1 MTTASAAHVLVLD
14 SDQTFTRTVC
24 RLLGENG
31 YQATSLSSALALNE
45 YLATKPVDLLLLDL
59 SLPAPGGGSVLE
71 ALRKEPAYAELPI
84 LAVTGSNPEDASVEA
99 LRLGASDV
107 ITKPV
112 RVRELLARIRTHLR
126 AGRVLNQAR
135 AEARSQAALVGLLQE
150 ITTNLPSRDL
160 LQVLVRQVA
169 AGLRIPRCS
178 IIFGKPGA
186 SRATV
191 AAASE
196 NPMLRDLAVDVDRY
210 PEIRQALAT
219 GEVLLVEDAGSHPLY
234 ESVSDLQTTSSL
246 VLPFSLRGER
256 AGVFFLRTG
265 PGDPP
270 LGDADL
276 RFAAKVVESAASA
289 IEKSQDH
296 EESRNRESTMRQ
308 LAETDPLTGLLN
320 RRALDERLP
329 REVDRAARA
338 GTVLTCIM
346 IDIDHFKAANDKYG
360 HQAGDRVLTQ
370 FGELLRREQRTVDT
384 VARYGGEEFVV
395 LLPET
400 GSAGARLFADRILR
414 RVTLAAFGPPETPIP
429 ITVSIGLAT
438 FPDERAVDGEGLLRL
453 ADRNLLRA
461 KTDGRNRYRD

>member
-1 MTTASAAHVLVLD
+1 MGAEDAPHLLVLD
-14 SDQTFTRTVC
+14 GDQTFTRTLC
-24 RLLGENG
+24 RLLTENG
-31 YQATSLSSALALNE
+31 YRATGLSTTLALE
-45 YLATKPVDLLLLDL
+45 EFLATRPIDLILVDL
-59 SLPAPGGGSVLE
+59 SLPGPGGGSILE
-71 ALRKEPAYAELPI
+71 SLRRLPAIADLPI
-84 LAVTGSNPEDASVEA
+84 LALTGTSPEDASVEA

-107 ITKPV
+107 IIKPV

-126 AGRVLNQAR
+126 AGRALNQAR
-135 AEARSQAALVGLLQE
+135 AEARSQAALVALLQE
-150 ITTNLPSRDL
+150 LTTNLPSRDL

-169 AGLRIPRCS
+169 TGLRIPRCS
-178 IIFGKPGA
+178 IIFGKPGG

-196 NPMLRDLAVDVDRY
+196 NPMLRDLSVEIDRY
-210 PEIRQALAT
+210 PEIRQALST
-219 GEVLLVEDAGSHPLY
+219 GEVVLVEDAAAHPLY
-234 ESVSDLQTTSSL
+234 ETVLETETTSSL

-276 RFAAKVVESAASA
+276 RFAARVVESAAAA

-296 EESRNRESTMRQ
+296 EESRHRESAMRQ
-308 LAETDPLTGLLN
+308 LAETDPLTGLFN
-320 RRALDERLP
+320 RRALDDRLK
-329 REVDRAARA
+329 REVDRATRY
-338 GTVLTCIM
+338 GTVLTCVM
-346 IDIDHFKAANDKYG
+346 IDIDHFKAANDRYG
-360 HQAGDRVLTQ
+360 HQVGDKVLAQ
-370 FGELLRREQRTVDT
+370 FAEMLRREQRAVDT

-414 RVTLAAFGPPETPIP
+414 RVTLAAFGPPEAPIP
-429 ITVSIGLAT
+429 ITISIGLAT
-438 FPDERAVDGEGLLRL
+438 FPDERAGDAEGLVRL

-461 KTDGRNRYRD
+461 KSDGRNRYRD

>member
-1 MTTASAAHVLVLD
+1 MGAEDAPHLLVLD
-14 SDQTFTRTVC
+14 GDQTFTRTLC
-24 RLLGENG
+24 RLLTENG
-31 YQATSLSSALALNE
+31 YRATGLSTTLALE
-45 YLATKPVDLLLLDL
+45 EFLATRPIDLILVDL
-59 SLPAPGGGSVLE
+59 SLPGPGGGSILE
-71 ALRKEPAYAELPI
+71 SLRRLPAIADLPI
-84 LAVTGSNPEDASVEA
+84 LALTGTSPEDASVEA

-126 AGRVLNQAR
+126 AAQVLNQAR
-135 AEARSQAALVGLLQE
+135 AEARSQAALVALLQE
-150 ITTNLPSRDL
+150 LTTNLPSRDL

-169 AGLRIPRCS
+169 TGLRIPRCS
-178 IIFGKPGA
+178 IIFGKPGG

-196 NPMLRDLAVDVDRY
+196 NPMLRDLSVEIDRY
-210 PEIRQALAT
+210 PEIRQALST
-219 GEVLLVEDAGSHPLY
+219 GEVVLVEDAAAHPLY
-234 ESVSDLQTTSSL
+234 ETVLETETTSSL

-276 RFAAKVVESAASA
+276 RFAARVVESAAAA

-296 EESRNRESTMRQ
+296 EESRHRESAMRQ
-308 LAETDPLTGLLN
+308 LAETDPLTGLFN
-320 RRALDERLP
+320 RRALDDRLK
-329 REVDRAARA
+329 REVDRATRY
-338 GTVLTCIM
+338 GTVLTCVM
-346 IDIDHFKAANDKYG
+346 IDIDHFKAANDRYG
-360 HQAGDRVLTQ
+360 HQVGDKVLAQ
-370 FGELLRREQRTVDT
+370 FAEMLRREQRAVDT

-414 RVTLAAFGPPETPIP
+414 RVTLAAFGPPEAPIP
-429 ITVSIGLAT
+429 ITISIGLAT
-438 FPDERAVDGEGLLRL
+438 FPDERAGDAEGLVRL

-461 KTDGRNRYRD
+461 KSDGRNRYRD

>member
-1 MTTASAAHVLVLD
+1 MGAEDAPHLLVLD
-14 SDQTFTRTVC
+14 GDQTFTRTLC
-24 RLLGENG
+24 RLLTENG
-31 YQATSLSSALALNE
+31 YRATGLSTTLALE
-45 YLATKPVDLLLLDL
+45 EFLASRTVDLILVDL
-59 SLPAPGGGSVLE
+59 SLPGPGGGSILE
-71 ALRKEPAYAELPI
+71 SLRRLPANADLPI
-84 LAVTGSNPEDASVEA
+84 LALTATSPEDASVEA
-99 LRLGASDV
+99 LGLGASDV

-126 AGRVLNQAR
+126 AGRALNQAR
-135 AEARSQAALVGLLQE
+135 AEARSQAALVALLQE
-150 ITTNLPSRDL
+150 LTTNLPPQDL

-169 AGLRIPRCS
+169 TGLRIPRCS
-178 IIFGKPGA
+178 VIFGKPGG

-196 NPMLRDLAVDVDRY
+196 NPMLRDLSVEIDRY
-210 PEIRQALAT
+210 PEIRQALNT
-219 GEVLLVEDAGSHPLY
+219 GEVVLVEDAAAHPLY
-234 ESVSDLQTTSSL
+234 ESVSGTETTSSL

-276 RFAAKVVESAASA
+276 RFAARVVESAAAA

-296 EESRNRESTMRQ
+296 EESRHRESAMRQ
-308 LAETDPLTGLLN
+308 LAETDPLTGLCN
-320 RRALDERLP
+320 RRALDERLK
-329 REVDRAARA
+329 REVERATRY
-338 GTVLTCIM
+338 GTVLTCVM
-346 IDIDHFKAANDKYG
+346 IDIDHFKAANDRFG
-360 HQAGDRVLTQ
+360 HQAGDKVLAQ
-370 FGELLRREQRTVDT
+370 FAEMLRREQRAVDT

-414 RVTLAAFGPPETPIP
+414 RVTLAAFGPPEAPIALT
-429 ITVSIGLAT
+429 ISIGLAT
-438 FPDERAVDGEGLLRL
+438 FPDERAGDAEGLVRL

-461 KTDGRNRYRD
+461 KSDGRNRYRD

>member
-1 MTTASAAHVLVLD
+1 MTTASAAHILVLD
-14 SDQTFTRTVC
+14 GDQTFTRTVC

-31 YQATSLSSALALNE
+31 YQPASLPSPHALEE

-59 SLPAPGGGSVLE
+59 SLPAPGGGSILE
-71 ALRKEPAYAELPI
+71 SLRKEPAFAELPI
-84 LAVTGSNPEDASVEA
+84 LALTSANPEDVSVEA

-126 AGRVLNQAR
+126 AGRALNQAR
-135 AEARSQAALVGLLQE
+135 AEARSQAALVALLQE

-186 SRATV
+186 ARATV

-196 NPMLRDLAVDVDRY
+196 NPMLRDLAVDMDRY

-219 GEVLLVEDAGSHPLY
+219 GEVVLVEDAGSHPLY

-276 RFAAKVVESAASA
+276 RFAAKVVESAATA

-296 EESRNRESTMRQ
+296 EESRHRESTMRQ

-320 RRALDERLP
+320 RRALDDRLR
-329 REVDRAARA
+329 REVEKASRS

-346 IDIDHFKAANDKYG
+346 IDIDHFKAANDKFG
-360 HQAGDRVLTQ
+360 HQAGDRVLAQ

-414 RVTLAAFGPPETPIP
+414 RVSLAAFGPPETPIP
-429 ITVSIGLAT
+429 VTVSIGVAT

-453 ADRNLLRA
+453 ADRQLLRA
-461 KTDGRNRYRD
+461 KSDGRNRYRD

>member
-1 MTTASAAHVLVLD
+1 MPTATAAHVLVLD
-14 SDQTFTRTVC
+14 GDQTFTRTVC

-31 YQATSLSSALALNE
+31 YQAASLSNPLALEE
-45 YLATKPVDLLLLDL
+45 YLATTPVDLLLLDL
-59 SLPAPGGGSVLE
+59 SLPAPTGGTILE
-71 ALRKEPAYAELPI
+71 SLRKTPAFADLPI
-84 LAVTGSNPEDASVEA
+84 LALTGANPEDVSVEA

-126 AGRVLNQAR
+126 AGRALNQAR
-135 AEARSQAALVGLLQE
+135 AEARSQAALVELLQE

-178 IIFGKPGA
+178 ILFGKPGGT
-186 SRATV
+186 RATV

-219 GEVLLVEDAGSHPLY
+219 GEVVLVEDAGSHPLY
-234 ESVSDLQTTSSL
+234 ESVTGLQTTSSL

-276 RFAAKVVESAASA
+276 RFAAKVVESAAAA

-296 EESRNRESTMRQ
+296 EESRHRESAMRQ

-320 RRALDERLP
+320 RRALDDRLR
-329 REVDRAARA
+329 REVEKAARS

-346 IDIDHFKAANDKYG
+346 IDIDHFKAANDRFG
-360 HQAGDRVLTQ
+360 HQAGDRVLAQ

-414 RVTLAAFGPPETPIP
+414 RVSLAAFGPPETPIP